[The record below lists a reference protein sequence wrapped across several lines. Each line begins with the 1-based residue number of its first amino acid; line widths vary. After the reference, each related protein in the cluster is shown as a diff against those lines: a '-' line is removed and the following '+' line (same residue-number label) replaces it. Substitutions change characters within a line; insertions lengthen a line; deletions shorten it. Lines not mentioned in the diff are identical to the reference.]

1 MRRLLSI
8 PRSLFIALLRYPRVT
23 IALGVFFLICLVWV
37 AGPMVGLQHAET
49 RLILIVGAL
58 LVWSL
63 YLILDRFRA
72 DRGAKRLEQ
81 SLQKQAQEQVISTR
95 PDRKGEIETLRA
107 QFDKAVA
114 SLKQSKIGMGR
125 RGAAALYALPWYMF
139 IGPPAS
145 GKSTALQHSGLQF
158 PYLGASGKGI
168 QGVGGTRNCD
178 WWFTSEAVLL
188 DTAGRYVTEEDDKEE
203 WLAFLDMLKQCRKG
217 KPINGVLAAIS
228 IADLLQATEDQVEWH
243 AKNIRN
249 RVDELIQRLGIVFPV
264 YLVFT
269 KCDLLRGFVE
279 FFEDL
284 SKTEREQVWGCTLSN
299 TAPSSTPSHM
309 IFDSEFQ
316 RLFNAL
322 QARRMTRLA
331 SARGSQKIR
340 DIYGFPLQLVSGR
353 EKFARFVEILFQPNP
368 YQESPIFRG
377 FYFTSGTQEGTPI
390 DRILSAVSK
399 ASGLPD
405 VISEALEA
413 QKETKSYFIKNLFTE
428 IIFPDQILAGP
439 SSAMVRQRGYIR
451 VGIFVGAVLALVGSL
466 VGLSFSFV
474 GNKHLISSIR
484 SASMKAV
491 QMNLQ
496 DERQIEKNIEL
507 LDRLRARIEQLQ
519 EYGEAG
525 PPLRLRGGLYQGSTL
540 YQPLRVLYFDRFNE
554 LFLIS
559 TKSALEVE
567 LEGFV
572 SSPNNLPPDRDSD
585 FYYSLLKGYLMMSDP
600 VHLNSTFLAGL
611 LQKIWGDFL
620 LRQYGAGHVPADL
633 QGAVVR
639 QIAFYSRQLGR
650 EGAPRIQIDQR
661 LVKDAQRVLRDIP
674 VMERLYARVRREAL
688 QGLESYTLQVALH
701 GRRQDVLTSEYQI
714 PGLFTEKGWRTSFP
728 DTLEKVLEE
737 SGQEGW
743 VLGVPEIDQTEME
756 KGVEKIYYT
765 EYVRQWE
772 KFLESVQIRP
782 ADSLP
787 GIVEQLEMLIRD
799 DSSLTDLLME
809 ADKNS
814 DLGRGAVS
822 GGQGVALNLVRKVK
836 KGLNLEGNPDDSRS
850 AINSNPV
857 STRFQTF
864 HAFVSPPQDQKKE
877 SPLVQYQR
885 ELARVH
891 EILRTLTQSEGAG
904 QDARASAQSIATGG
918 SNDMTMALTKVE
930 SLLQELDPESRQAV
944 SPILLQPFKIAFAGV
959 MNQALG
965 DLNSRWKTGVYEPCQ
980 QSIAGRYP
988 FRQGGEDAALADVAD
1003 FFHPQNGTLWKFYDK
1018 ELKPFVEEGSERWE
1032 VKKRMGVGMA
1042 LTPEFLES
1050 MRQARLI
1057 TEGLF
1062 PRGNPDLKLSFG
1074 LYPYPSPGVSETL
1087 FQVDGKDL
1095 RYRNEPQ
1102 EWHEFTWPGSSG
1114 TYGASLQ
1121 ANIGGARQA
1130 RQYGGQWGLFKL
1142 LDNGRVTPIGTT
1154 RYQLEWNLNVQGP
1167 TAMKIR
1173 YDLRADSYKNPF
1185 KPGLFTNFQC
1195 VAKLG

>member
-8 PRSLFIALLRYPRVT
+8 PRSLFFTLLRYPRVT
-23 IALGVFFLICLVWV
+23 IALGLFFLICLVWV
-37 AGPMVGLQHAET
+37 AGPLLGLQKGET
-49 RLILIVGAL
+49 RLILIVGIL
-58 LVWSL
+58 LVWIL
-63 YLILDRFRA
+63 FLLLDRFRA
-72 DRGAKRLEQ
+72 DRGAKLLEQ
-81 SLQKQAQEQVISTR
+81 SLQKQAQEQMISTR
-95 PDRKGEIETLRA
+95 PDRKGEIEALRA

-114 SLKQSKIGMGR
+114 SLKQSKIGKGS
-125 RGAAALYALPWYMF
+125 RGSAALYALPWYMF

-158 PYLGASGKGI
+158 PYPGASGKGI

-178 WWFTSEAVLL
+178 WWFTRESVLL
-188 DTAGRYVTEEDDKEE
+188 DTAGRYVTEEDDREE
-203 WLAFLDMLKQCRKG
+203 WLAFLDMLKKCRKG

-284 SKTEREQVWGCTLSN
+284 DKAEREQVWGCSLSM
-299 TAPSSTPSHM
+299 TSTTGTPSRQ
-309 IFDSEFQ
+309 IFESEFQ
-316 RLFNAL
+316 ALLNAL
-322 QARRMTRLA
+322 QARRMTRLP
-331 SARGSQKIR
+331 SAIGSQKIR
-340 DIYGFPLQLVSGR
+340 DIYGFPLQLASAR
-353 EKFARFVEILFQPNP
+353 EKLTRFVEMLFQPNP
-368 YQESPIFRG
+368 YQENPIFRG

-405 VISEALEA
+405 VISEALDA
-413 QKETKSYFIKNLFTE
+413 QKETKSYFIKSLFTE
-428 IIFPDQILAGP
+428 VIFPDQILAGP
-439 SSAMVRQRGYIR
+439 SSTMVRQRGYIR
-451 VGIFVGAVLALVGSL
+451 VGIFVGAVLALVASL
-466 VGLSFSFV
+466 AGLSFSFI
-474 GNKHLISSIR
+474 GNKHLINSIR
-484 SASMKAV
+484 SASLKAV
-491 QMNLQ
+491 QMNIQ
-496 DERQIEKNIEL
+496 DERQLSMNIEL
-507 LDRLRARIEQLQ
+507 LDRLRTRLEQLQ
-519 EYGEAG
+519 TYAEEA
-525 PPLRLRGGLYQGSTL
+525 PPLRLRGGLYHGSTL
-540 YQPLRVLYFDRFNE
+540 YEPLQVLYFNRFEE
-554 LFLIS
+554 LFVIP

-572 SSPNNLPPDRDSD
+572 SNPTNLPSDRGSD
-585 FYYSLLKGYLMMSDP
+585 YYYSLLKGYLMMSDP
-600 VHLNSTFLAGL
+600 VHLNSTFLSGL

-620 LRQYGAGHVPADL
+620 LRHYGEGHVPADL
-633 QGAVVR
+633 QAAVVR
-639 QIAFYSRQLGR
+639 QIGFYSRQLGR
-650 EGAPRIQIDQR
+650 DGAPRIQIDPR
-661 LVKDAQRVLRDIP
+661 LAKDAQRVLRDIP
-674 VMERLYARVRREAL
+674 VMERLYTRVRREAL
-688 QGLESYTLQVALH
+688 EGLEPYTLQAALH
-701 GRRQDVLTSEYQI
+701 GRKQDVLTSEYQI
-714 PGLFTEKGWRTSFP
+714 PGLFTEKGWRPSFR
-728 DTLEKVLEE
+728 DAMEKVLKE

-756 KGVEKIYYT
+756 KGIEKIYYS

-782 ADSLP
+782 ADSLS
-787 GIVEQLEMLIRD
+787 GIVKQLEMLIQD
-799 DSSLTDLLME
+799 DSPLTDLLLE

-814 DLGRGAVS
+814 DLGRGDIS
-822 GGQGVALNLVRKVK
+822 GGQGVALNLVRRVK

-857 STRFQTF
+857 STRFQSF

-877 SPLVQYQR
+877 SPLLQYQR

-891 EILRTLTQSEGAG
+891 EILRTLTQSEGGG
-904 QDARASAQSIATGG
+904 QDARATAQSIATGG

-930 SLLQELDPESRQAV
+930 SLLQGLDPGSRQTV

-959 MNQALG
+959 MNRALG
-965 DLNSRWKTGVYEPCQ
+965 DLNGRWKTEVYEPCLQ
-980 QSIAGRYP
+980 GIAGRYP
-988 FRQGGEDAALADVAD
+988 FRQEGEDATLADVAD

-1018 ELKPFVEEGSERWE
+1018 ELKPFIDEGSERWD

-1042 LTPEFLES
+1042 LSPEFLES
-1050 MRQARLI
+1050 MRRARLI
-1057 TEGLF
+1057 SEGLF

-1114 TYGASLQ
+1114 AYGASLQ
-1121 ANIGGARQA
+1121 ASFGGARQA
-1130 RQYGGQWGLFKL
+1130 RRYGGRWGLFKL
-1142 LDNGRVTPIGTT
+1142 LDNGRVTSTGTT
-1154 RYQLEWNLNVQGP
+1154 RYQLEWNVNVQGSTP
-1167 TAMKIR
+1167 LKIR

-1195 VAKLG
+1195 AAKVG